1 VQTLPVPDPIVIVPY
16 QTSWPDQFQQ
26 LRDRLNE
33 TLGPLAE
40 RIEHV
45 GSTSVPGLWAKPII
59 DLDIVVS
66 STSGFESVRRR
77 LDEQG
82 YDYLG
87 DQGVPGR
94 EAFALRD
101 REPTTPEHHLYVCRA
116 DSVELQRHLAFRDY
130 LRTHPERT
138 AKYCALKRDL
148 AVKFRNDRIAYTD
161 AKGEFITSAL
171 REASGTS

>member
-1 VQTLPVPDPIVIVPY
+1 M
-16 QTSWPDQFQQ
+16 
-26 LRDRLNE
+26 NE
-33 TLGPLAE
+33 ALGPLAE

-66 STSGFESVRRR
+66 TMSDFESVRRC

-94 EAFALRD
+94 DAFALRD

-116 DSVELQRHLAFRDY
+116 DSIELQKHLAFRDY

-138 AKYCALKRDL
+138 GMYCALKRNL
-148 AVKFRNDRIAYTD
+148 AVKFRNDRAAYTD
-161 AKGEFITSAL
+161 AKGEFIASVL
-171 REASGTS
+171 REASGTG